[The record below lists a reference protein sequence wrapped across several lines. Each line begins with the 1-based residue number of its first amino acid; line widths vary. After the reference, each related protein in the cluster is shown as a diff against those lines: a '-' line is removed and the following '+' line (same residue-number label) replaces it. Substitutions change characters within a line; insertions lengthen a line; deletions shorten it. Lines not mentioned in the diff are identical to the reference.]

1 MLRSI
6 YLERNFWRSVLVSA
20 IARASRVSGY
30 PRLSDFKG
38 LAVLQTMPPPP
49 VDADA
54 LPPPKEKSK
63 FGKLGM
69 GGKANA
75 LSAADGTVAGKIPD
89 AKPKLKH
96 QESHGSAV
104 TALALNPVSAHS
116 MKDGENKTDLKGLKE
131 EDPLRFMT
139 PLRVL
144 EAAQDLGLLY
154 GLIGSVQGLGGPPPG
169 HTTRAA
175 PYRCLWIAA
184 MYAMAPLPANW
195 QVKRLPPE
203 VEGGDKKLV
212 YQKSE
217 QGRLLERD
225 SHPLREAYRQ
235 TCARCINHCPKL
247 ALKQTPYIAW
257 LLFSIDGKPR
267 CVNMHLA
274 AKKTYKHKQAM
285 SRQLAEKQHRMRGAR
300 SHGCSRDPNRPLLA
314 Y

>member
-1 MLRSI
+1 MPEPGERPRYCYLAEMLRYI

-131 EDPLRFMT
+131 EDPLRCMT

-169 HTTRAA
+169 HVGVPLGVLTPGARA
-175 PYRCLWIAA
+175 
-184 MYAMAPLPANW
+184 
-195 QVKRLPPE
+195 
-203 VEGGDKKLV
+203 
-212 YQKSE
+212 
-217 QGRLLERD
+217 
-225 SHPLREAYRQ
+225 
-235 TCARCINHCPKL
+235 CAR
-247 ALKQTPYIAW
+247 
-257 LLFSIDGKPR
+257 KP
-267 CVNMHLA
+267 A
-274 AKKTYKHKQAM
+274 YKRYRVVA
-285 SRQLAEKQHRMRGAR
+285 
-300 SHGCSRDPNRPLLA
+300 
-314 Y
+314 